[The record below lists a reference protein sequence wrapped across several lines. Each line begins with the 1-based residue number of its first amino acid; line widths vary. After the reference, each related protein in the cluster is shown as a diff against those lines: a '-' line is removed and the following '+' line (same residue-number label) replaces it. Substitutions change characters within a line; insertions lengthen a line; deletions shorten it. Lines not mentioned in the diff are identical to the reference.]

1 MMIGIFP
8 RATHN
13 GVCACGAVG
22 LGWDISYCART
33 KSQSIGNHGGDGEKG
48 SGLGYKRHSSPRSW
62 EGRTAEESTSL
73 CKPPSDTNDQAARR
87 STQSPLNTPPLELG
101 PFSPPPHHHHCKIHQ
116 HRSRPARLQRPAHIT
131 IQASSGEIYR
141 SSTGKPHGTEREN
154 RLGIPRLRG
163 WEGLQYPS
171 LTLRSDFRI
180 QVTSWTSKNQFIQV
194 GFKIRFHTSRIPV
207 SSLG

>member
-1 MMIGIFP
+1 MEE
-8 RATHN
+8 TEKKDQ
-13 GVCACGAVG
+13 G
-22 LGWDISYCART
+22 LGT
-33 KSQSIGNHGGDGEKG
+33 KGTAALEAGKAELLRKALHYVNRPATPMTRRHADPPS
-48 SGLGYKRHSSPRSW
+48 RHS
-62 EGRTAEESTSL
+62 THL
-73 CKPPSDTNDQAARR
+73 PS
-87 STQSPLNTPPLELG
+87 ELG
-101 PFSPPPHHHHCKIHQ
+101 PFSPLPPHHHHCKIHQ

-141 SSTGKPHGTEREN
+141 SSTGKPQGTEREN